1 MYERTVRSEIERRL
15 ENVRNGLEEPR
26 PQESQ
31 ADIIFW
37 ERLKERYK
45 TLSQVLDLID
55 AYVFEEDDTDCF
67 LPDDDGGP

>member
-15 ENVRNGLEEPR
+15 ENVHNALEEPR

-31 ADIIFW
+31 ADVIFW
-37 ERLKERYK
+37 QRLEERYK
-45 TLSQVLDLID
+45 VLSQVLDLID

-67 LPDDDGGP
+67 LSDSDGGP